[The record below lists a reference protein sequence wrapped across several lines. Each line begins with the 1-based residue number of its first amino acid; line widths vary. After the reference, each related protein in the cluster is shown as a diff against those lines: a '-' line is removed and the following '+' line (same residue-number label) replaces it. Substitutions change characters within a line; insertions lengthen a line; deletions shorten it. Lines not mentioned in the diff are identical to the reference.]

1 MRWKMRKRSKTVLVI
16 VMTVLLANWAQ
27 AGMTPITYDYAEGN
41 LAARAI
47 FDVNGSCN
55 LVVTLQNTATVDV
68 AVPTDVLT
76 GVYFRIANFTGV
88 LSPISAIL
96 EDLSGT
102 PVLWPESIVY
112 PLGYEPGGG
121 VSGEWA
127 YINGVS
133 GVPTGADQVISSVGL
148 DDLVGPPDR
157 FGTVDLSN
165 PDAPNGINYGIV
177 NSGYTGS
184 GNAPVNGASPLVTT
198 GVIFTLDGLPGG
210 FDLDN
215 ISSVAFNY
223 GTAFSPTPAPGAAVL
238 GLIGL
243 GLVGWVKRRFR

>member
-1 MRWKMRKRSKTVLVI
+1 
-16 VMTVLLANWAQ
+16 MTVLLANSAWAN
-27 AGMTPITYDYAEGN
+27 MTPITYDYADGD

-47 FDVNGSCN
+47 FHVSVGGD

-76 GVYFRIANFTGV
+76 GVYFKIAGFAGA
-88 LSPISAIL
+88 LGPISAIL
-96 EDLSGT
+96 EDLNGT
-102 PVLWPESIVY
+102 PVLWIESITY

-121 VSGEWA
+121 VSGEWG
-127 YINGVS
+127 YLNGIS
-133 GVPTGADQVISSVGL
+133 GVPTGADQVIASVGL
-148 DDLVGPPDR
+148 DDLIGPQDR

-165 PDAPNGINYGIV
+165 PDAPNGLNYGIV
-177 NSGYTGS
+177 NSGYTGG
-184 GNAPVNGASPLVTT
+184 GNAPVNGVSPLVTT

-223 GTAFSPTPAPGAAVL
+223 GTGFNPTPAPGAAVL

-243 GLVGWVKRRFR
+243 GLVGWFKRWFR